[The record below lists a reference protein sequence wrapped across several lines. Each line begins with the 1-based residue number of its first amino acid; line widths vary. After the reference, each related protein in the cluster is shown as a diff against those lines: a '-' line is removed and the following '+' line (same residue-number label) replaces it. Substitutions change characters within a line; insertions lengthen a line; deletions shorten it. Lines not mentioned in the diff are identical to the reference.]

1 MINERK
7 TNQDIDWPTDEKPVK
22 SVMML
27 SQRKT
32 IDGCSSPHQR
42 SLEGGNDRRT
52 WENPTFSFF
61 TWLNNNHKERLDLKI
76 SHNN

>member
-32 IDGCSSPHQR
+32 IDGC
-42 SLEGGNDRRT
+42 
-52 WENPTFSFF
+52 
-61 TWLNNNHKERLDLKI
+61 
-76 SHNN
+76 